1 MTQEHHDNEGK
12 SVASWT
18 AVGILLAAAVFIGLG
33 VMFDVPVLWI
43 IGVVLVVIGAIAGKA
58 LTAAGFGSPPH
69 PTPQSVTDDT
79 MTRN

>member
-18 AVGILLAAAVFIGLG
+18 AVWILLVAATVIGFG
-33 VMFDVPVLWI
+33 VMFNITALWI
-43 IGVVLVVIGAIAGKA
+43 IGAVLVLIGVVAGKA

-69 PTPQSVTDDT
+69 AAPQALADEATQ
-79 MTRN
+79 R